1 MPDSLTSTLSESF
14 SRAVELLYAHL
25 PNILA
30 AIAIALIGWLT
41 AILLRALTR
50 FLVSRIQDYLDRIRW
65 LQTRTQQV
73 KAYRTAPAVIASVIF
88 WIVLLFFL
96 VAAVEA
102 IGLPAVSDL
111 LGRVTTYLPRVL
123 AAVIILLAG
132 LFAGDLLRNVV
143 SRALS
148 GTRASLNEIP
158 ARAAQVLA
166 VVAAGI
172 IAIEQ
177 LGFDGTVLVTV
188 LAIGFGTALGAVA
201 LAFAIGS
208 RDFVGNML
216 AVQQISKTYDI
227 GDHVKIED
235 VEGRIAEI
243 TQTAFI
249 IESESGRFMVP
260 ARQFVTNVSLRRPGG
275 GV

>member
-1 MPDSLTSTLSESF
+1 MPDSLTSSLSESF
-14 SRAVELLYAHL
+14 DRGVEILSTHL
-25 PNILA
+25 PNIFA
-30 AIAIALIGWLT
+30 AIAIALIGWLV
-41 AILLRALTR
+41 AFLLRSLAR
-50 FLVSRIQDYLDRIRW
+50 FLVIRIQDSLDRIKW

-73 KAYRTAPAVIASVIF
+73 KAYRTAPSVIASVIF

-111 LGRVTTYLPRVL
+111 LGRVTIYLPRVL

-132 LFAGDLLRNVV
+132 LFAGDLVRNVV

-148 GTRASLNEIP
+148 GTRASLNDFP
-158 ARAAQVLA
+158 ARAAQILA

-188 LAIGFGTALGAVA
+188 LAISFGTALGAVA
-201 LAFAIGS
+201 LAFALGS
-208 RDFVGNML
+208 RDFVSNML
-216 AVQQISKTYDI
+216 AVQQISKSYAV
-227 GDHVKIED
+227 GDTVKIDE

-249 IESESGRFMVP
+249 VESEAGRFMVP
-260 ARQFVTNVSLRRPGG
+260 ARQFVKSVSLRRPPGA
-275 GV
+275 

>member
-1 MPDSLTSTLSESF
+1 MPESLTSTLSESF
-14 SRAVELLYAHL
+14 NRTVEVLYAHL
-25 PNILA
+25 PSVFA
-30 AIAIALIGWLT
+30 AIAIALIGWL
-41 AILLRALTR
+41 AAFILRVVTR
-50 FLVSRIQDYLDRIRW
+50 FLVSRVQDYLDKIRW

-73 KAYRTAPAVIASVIF
+73 KAYRTAPAVIASVVF

-123 AAVIILLAG
+123 GAVIILLGG

-143 SRALS
+143 SRALA
-148 GTRASLNEIP
+148 GTRASLGEIP
-158 ARAAQVLA
+158 ARASQVLA

-177 LGFDGTVLVTV
+177 LGFNGTVLITV

-201 LAFAIGS
+201 LAFALGS
-208 RDFVGNML
+208 RDFVSNML
-216 AVQQISKTYDI
+216 AVQQVSKSYAV
-227 GDHVKIED
+227 GDHVTIGD
-235 VEGRIAEI
+235 VDGKIAEV

-249 IESESGRFMVP
+249 VEAATGRFMVP
-260 ARQFVTNVSLRRPGG
+260 ARQFVKIVSLRRNPGT
-275 GV
+275 

>member
-1 MPDSLTSTLSESF
+1 MARVIDTLS
-14 SRAVELLYAHL
+14 AHL

-30 AIAIALIGWLT
+30 ALAIALVGWL
-41 AILLRALTR
+41 AAVLLRALAR
-50 FLVSRIQDYLDRIRW
+50 YLVSRIQDYLDRIKW

-73 KAYRTAPAVIASVIF
+73 RAYRTAPSVIASVIF

-111 LGRVTTYLPRVL
+111 LGRLTTYLPRVL

-132 LFAGDLLRNVV
+132 LLAGDLLRNVV
-143 SRALS
+143 SRALA
-148 GTRASLNEIP
+148 GTRASLNDFP
-158 ARAAQVLA
+158 ARAAQILA

-201 LAFAIGS
+201 LAFALGS
-208 RDFVGNML
+208 RDFVSNML
-216 AVQQISKTYDI
+216 AVQQISKSYAV
-227 GDHVKIED
+227 GDTVKIEE
-235 VEGRIAEI
+235 VEGRIVEI

-249 IESESGRFMVP
+249 VESEAGRFMVP
-260 ARQFVTNVSLRRPGG
+260 ARQFVKAVSLRRLPGA
-275 GV
+275 